1 MTGRSVTSRAAGW
14 LAFSILAV
22 LAGCAT
28 APSGP
33 AAPSVPAN
41 AFRLGSPAL
50 PDNGILTARH
60 AGNLKANPNCG
71 GDNVSIPLSWSNAP
85 EKTRSFVLL
94 MDDQA
99 GRGGLGVVHMVVYGI
114 PASVSSFAEGELSAP
129 PVGGRFVAGRS
140 TTGVP
145 GYFGPCPP
153 RGNALQHYVFTLVA
167 TDLEPGAL
175 APGLTKDEVLKALQ
189 GGRALRAASFVTR
202 YAH

>member
-1 MTGRSVTSRAAGW
+1 MTARSRGSRAATW
-14 LAFSILAV
+14 LAMAGLAL

-33 AAPSVPAN
+33 PD

-50 PDNGILTARH
+50 PDNGVLTSRN
-60 AGNLKANPNCG
+60 AGNIKTNPNCG
-71 GDNVSIPLSWSNAP
+71 GDNVSVPLSWANAP

-99 GRGGLGVVHMVVYGI
+99 GRGGLGVAHMVVYGI
-114 PASVSSFAEGELSAP
+114 PTSVTSFAEGELSAP

-140 TTGVP
+140 TTGVL

-153 RGNALQHYVFTLVA
+153 RGNALQHYVFTLIA

-175 APGLTKDEVLKALQ
+175 APGLGKDEVLKALQ